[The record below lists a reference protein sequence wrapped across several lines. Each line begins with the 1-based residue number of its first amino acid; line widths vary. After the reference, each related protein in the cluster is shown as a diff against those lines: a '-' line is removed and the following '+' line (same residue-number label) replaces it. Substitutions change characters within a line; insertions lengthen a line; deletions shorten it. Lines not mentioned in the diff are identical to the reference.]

1 MAKILHFTIFLAMI
15 SIVARSQAET
25 NSRKLDETPPPGLEN
40 KCGGCPCNNPCNPPP
55 SPPPPALP
63 PPPPPPKKQPPPSN
77 YCPPPPSG
85 GGGGGGQYPPNPPY
99 IYINGPPG
107 NLYPVDPFYSGSG
120 RILSSGLTP
129 FFIAAALGL
138 IALR

>member
-1 MAKILHFTIFLAMI
+1 MASLKILQFTIFLAII
-15 SIVARSQAET
+15 STSVKSQE
-25 NSRKLDETPPPGLEN
+25 EN

-63 PPPPPPKKQPPPSN
+63 PPPPKKKPPPSN

-85 GGGGGGQYPPNPPY
+85 GGQNPPNPPY

-107 NLYPVDPFYSGSG
+107 NLYPVDPYYSGSV
-120 RILSSGLTP
+120 RSFSSGLMP
-129 FFIAAALGL
+129 FLISAGLGL
-138 IALR
+138 LAIW